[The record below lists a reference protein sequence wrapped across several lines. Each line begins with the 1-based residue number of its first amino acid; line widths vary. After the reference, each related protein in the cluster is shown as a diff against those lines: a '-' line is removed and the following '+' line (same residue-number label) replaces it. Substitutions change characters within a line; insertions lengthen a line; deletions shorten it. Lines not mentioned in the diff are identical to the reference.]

1 MVVGLVHIGEAR
13 ACGEILAAKR
23 VLREEVDVV
32 GDNHQVA
39 DLELGVHATSGIG
52 NEEGL
57 DAQLV
62 HDAYREGDLL
72 HGVALVEVEAALHGH
87 DIDASQLAEDEFAGV
102 ALDSRDGEVG
112 DLLVGEFVDVSYL

>member
-1 MVVGLVHIGEAR
+1 M
-13 ACGEILAAKR
+13 
-23 VLREEVDVV
+23 LREEVDVV
-32 GDNHQVA
+32 GDDHQVA

-52 NEEGL
+52 YEEGL

-72 HGVALVEVEAALHGH
+72 HGVALVKVEAAFHGH

-112 DLLVGEFVDVSYL
+112 YLLVGEFIDVSYL